1 VAVGSTSDGWQ
12 RYSPLCRCL
21 PCGVSGETALP
32 YRVLIGGELKKRAGK
47 PRRQTKSTNLRPL
60 HISSAHWVFQNYS
73 CRWNNPPRIL
83 TGFCVRKV
91 PPVDVPF
98 LETCPAEFQCA
109 SCVRTLALLRTR
121 LLFGLGKPHLRAKPQ
136 DHKLHTM

>member
-1 VAVGSTSDGWQ
+1 MNCGRVQHSDGWQ
-12 RYSPLCRCL
+12 RYSPLCRCW
-21 PCGVSGETALP
+21 C
-32 YRVLIGGELKKRAGK
+32 KRRKSLAISHPHWRRIEGAGRK

-73 CRWNNPPRIL
+73 CRWNNLPRIL

-109 SCVRTLALLRTR
+109 SCVRTLALLRIR
-121 LLFGLGKPHLRAKPQ
+121 LLFCLGIPHLRAKPRE
-136 DHKLHTM
+136 DYKLHTM